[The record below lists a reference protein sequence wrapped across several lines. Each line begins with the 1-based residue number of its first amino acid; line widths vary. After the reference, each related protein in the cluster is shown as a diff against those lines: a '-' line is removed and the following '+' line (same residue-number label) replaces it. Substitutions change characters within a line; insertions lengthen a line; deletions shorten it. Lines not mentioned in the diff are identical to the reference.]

1 MRHLKRYNE
10 SISEVDPDYI
20 KLVFVDFIDEGSE
33 FVFVHADENDFE
45 EGVNTCSI
53 IITLPILEH
62 KGERGHDLWNE
73 GDIDLFLNNT
83 KEIVERYEDIKSC
96 INKVLDTYPNIRHE
110 ITKEADF
117 QSDGKSFSYV
127 YVYFKW

>member
-1 MRHLKRYNE
+1 MKHLKRYNE
-10 SISEVDPDYI
+10 SIGKIDPNYI
-20 KLVFVDFIDEGSE
+20 KLVFIDFIDEGSE
-33 FVFVHADENDFE
+33 FKFISADENDFE
-45 EGVNTCSI
+45 EGVNEVSI

-62 KGERGHDLWNE
+62 KSEGGHDLWSE
-73 GDIDLFLNNT
+73 GDIDIFLNNA
-83 KEIVERYEDIKSC
+83 KEVVERYEDIKSC
-96 INKVLDTYPNIRHE
+96 INKVLDKYPNIKHV